1 MMVMVIWLSL
11 KLFVCRGENTRML
24 MLWEGLDVYLILGE
38 EEVRIFSAGHEGV
51 MGSIFSSLSNQ
62 LETTYFIASLDIH
75 LIKYKEE
82 KGKINKDSLAIT
94 M

>member
-1 MMVMVIWLSL
+1 MMVTVIWLSL
-11 KLFVCRGENTRML
+11 KLFVCRGENTCMP

-38 EEVRIFSAGHEGV
+38 EEVHTFSVGHEGV
-51 MGSIFSSLSNQ
+51 TGSLLSSLSNL
-62 LETTYFIASLDIH
+62 LETIYFTASLDIH